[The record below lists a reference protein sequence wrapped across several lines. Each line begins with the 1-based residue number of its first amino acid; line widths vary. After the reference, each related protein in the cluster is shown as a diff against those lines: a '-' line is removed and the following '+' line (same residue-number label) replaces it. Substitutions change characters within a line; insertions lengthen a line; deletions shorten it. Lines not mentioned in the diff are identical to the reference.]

1 MKGSGKM
8 SDSRF
13 SRRVFLKATAA
24 TSIAASL
31 PNMSKAYAAG
41 SDKIRLGVIGC
52 GGRGFYDSSQ
62 CLRADA
68 GVELVAMGDLF
79 EDRLAGTRAAL
90 KAEFDMQTDDDG
102 NVSPKSNTRINV
114 TSETSFV
121 GFDAY
126 KKVLACDID
135 LVILT
140 QPPGFRPMHLRAAIE
155 AGKHV
160 FMEKPAAVDPVGIRS
175 VIASAELADKKGLTI
190 VAGTQARRMSNR
202 MEVIKR
208 IHRGDIGEIVAGQCV
223 RIGGGM
229 LGWGATDDP
238 QWSEMERQIRRW
250 LFYTWLS
257 GDFIAEMHVHEL
269 DVVNWVMGGPPIKCT
284 GMGGREVRKDKKYGN
299 SYDHFS
305 AEFEYANGARIAYM
319 GAQIDGMS
327 VRTNENFQGTKGS
340 AYTDWSQSYITG
352 AKAYKYEGEVP
363 DPCVR
368 GHADQI
374 AAMRNGTKLNEGK
387 RIAESSLTAIMGR
400 MCAYTGR
407 AMKWKWVMNASQ
419 LDLSP
424 AKYEFGDL
432 PPLEIAVP
440 GKTPLV

>member
-1 MKGSGKM
+1 MSEGK
-8 SDSRF
+8 SSSHDL
-13 SRRVFLKATAA
+13 LKATAA
-24 TSIAASL
+24 ASVVSSL
-31 PNMSKAYAAG
+31 SVSDKVYAAG

-52 GGRGFYDSSQ
+52 GGRGHYDSSQ
-62 CLRADA
+62 CLRADK

-79 EDRLAGTRAAL
+79 EDRLAGTLGAL
-90 KAEFDMQTDDDG
+90 KADIEFGD
-102 NVSPKSNTRINV
+102 RIKV
-114 TSETSFV
+114 DESTSFV

-140 QPPGFRPMHLRAAIE
+140 QPPHFRPMHLKAAVE

-160 FMEKPAAVDPVGIRS
+160 FMEKPAGVDPVGIRS

-190 VAGTQARRMSNR
+190 VAGTQARRMANR

-208 IHRGDIGEIVAGQCV
+208 IGRGDIGEIVTGQCV
-223 RIGGGM
+223 RIGDGM
-229 LGWGATDDP
+229 LGWGAKDNP
-238 QWSEMERQIRRW
+238 KWSEMERQIRRW

-269 DVVNWVMGGPPIKCT
+269 DIVNWVMGGTPIKCT
-284 GMGGREVRKDKKYGN
+284 GMGGREVRKDKKYGD

-305 AEFEYANGARIAYM
+305 AEYEYANGARISYM

-327 VRTNENFQGTKGS
+327 VRTNEIFQGTKGS
-340 AYTDWSQSYITG
+340 AYTDWGQSYITG
-352 AKAYKYEGEVP
+352 KKAYKYEGEVP

-387 RIAESSLTAIMGR
+387 RVAESSLTAIMGR

-407 AMKWKWVMNASQ
+407 AMQWNWIMNASK

-432 PPLEIAVP
+432 PELEIAVP